1 MAKETEEKKEP
12 KKRKVKIAPSS
23 KESEMMVLG
32 CMLTSVNSLN
42 IAADGLL
49 EKDFYFHEHQTVF
62 SALQS
67 AYKNDRPAD
76 IHLICEELKRVD
88 KLDEVGGP
96 LYITTL
102 AQYAGTSAYIEEYI
116 EIIKNKSLLRKMIEA
131 SQVIEK
137 SALEEPKDVNSLLD
151 DAQATLFAISQDA
164 NQKEGISLKDLLDGK
179 KTREALPYL
188 KELQE
193 RQEEFHNREPGEA
206 PVTGLPTHYHDLDA
220 MINGL
225 NPANL
230 VIIAGRPSMGKTALA
245 VNIAENVALKA
256 GEPVAI
262 FSLEMTAEELLHRM
276 ICSQAEVE
284 SDRIRTGALDGIEYQ
299 RIVQAVD
306 AMKKQQ
312 IIIDDQPGL
321 KITDLRARAR
331 RLKEIYDIKMIIID
345 YMQLLSGAKAY
356 YNPENRQSE
365 ISEISRMLKTL
376 ARELEVPIICGSQL
390 SRKVEER
397 AGHRPMLSD
406 LRESG
411 SIEQDAD
418 IVMLLFRPEYYN
430 PQHKPGLAEIIV
442 AKNRHGK
449 VGSVNLTYRK
459 QIAQFQ
465 NYTPL
470 EPTEEEGETKENAFA
485 AFSPGN

>member
-1 MAKETEEKKEP
+1 MSKEEKKP
-12 KKRKVKIAPSS
+12 KLKVAPSS

-42 IAADGLL
+42 IAADGLNPL
-49 EKDFYFHEHQTVF
+49 DFYYHEHQTIF
-62 SALQS
+62 NALQS
-67 AYKNDRPAD
+67 AYKSDKPAD
-76 IHLICEELKRVD
+76 THLICEELKRSG
-88 KLDEVGGP
+88 KLEEVGGV

-116 EIIKNKSLLRKMIEA
+116 EVIRNKSLLRKMITSA
-131 SQVIEK
+131 QTIEK
-137 SALEEPKDVNSLLD
+137 QAFDEPKDVSSLLD
-151 DAQATLFAISQDA
+151 DAQAMLFSISQDA
-164 NQKEGISLKDLLDGK
+164 NQKDGISIKDLLSGK
-179 KTREALPYL
+179 KSKEALPYL

-193 RQEEFHNREPGEA
+193 RQEHFYNKEPGDSL
-206 PVTGLPTHYHDLDA
+206 VTGIPSGFTDLDK
-220 MINGL
+220 MLNGL

-230 VIIAGRPSMGKTALA
+230 IIIAGRPSMGKTAFA
-245 VNIAENVALKA
+245 VNIMENVAYKSKKA
-256 GEPVAI
+256 VAI

-276 ICSQAEVE
+276 ICSLAEVE
-284 SDRIRTGALDGIEYQ
+284 SDRIRTGSLDGNEYQ
-299 RIVQAVD
+299 RIVEAVNT
-306 AMKKQQ
+306 MKEHN

-331 RLKEIYDIKMIIID
+331 RLKELYDIKLLVID
-345 YMQLLSGAKAY
+345 YMQLLSGANTY

-376 ARELEVPIICGSQL
+376 ARELGIPIICGSQL

-418 IVMLLFRPEYYN
+418 IVMLMFRAEYYN
-430 PQHKPGLAEIIV
+430 PQHKPGHAEIII

-449 VGSVNLTYRK
+449 VGTVNLTYRK
-459 QIAQFQ
+459 AFAQFQ

-470 EPTEEEGETKENAFA
+470 SEGDAPTNQAFA
-485 AFSPGN
+485 AFGSLT

>member
-1 MAKETEEKKEP
+1 MTTDKEKKQ
-12 KKRKVKIAPSS
+12 KVKIAPNS

-42 IAADGLL
+42 IAADALHP
-49 EKDFYFHEHQTVF
+49 KDFYYYEHQAIF
-62 SALQS
+62 EILQG
-67 AYKNDRPAD
+67 AYKSDKPAD
-76 IHLICEELKRVD
+76 VHLVCEELKRKE
-88 KLDEVGGP
+88 KLEDVGGV

-116 EIIKNKSLLRKMIEA
+116 ELIKNKSLLRKMIDA
-131 SQVIEK
+131 AQLIEK
-137 SALEEPKDVNSLLD
+137 TALEEPKDVNSLLD
-151 DAQATLFAISQDA
+151 DAQASLFSISQDA
-164 NQKEGISLKDLLDGK
+164 NQKEGILIKDILEGK
-179 KTREALPYL
+179 FAEKQLPYL
-188 KELQE
+188 KVLQD
-193 RQEEFHNREPGEA
+193 RQEAFHNRDPREA
-206 PVTGLPTHYHDLDA
+206 PVTGLPTHFTDLDTI
-220 MINGL
+220 INGL

-245 VNIAENVALKA
+245 LNIVENIAIKSDEA
-256 GEPVAI
+256 VAI

-276 ICSQAEVE
+276 ICSQSEVE
-284 SDRIRTGALDGIEYQ
+284 SDKIRTGSLDGMEYQ
-299 RIVQAVD
+299 QIVSVVNSL
-306 AMKKQQ
+306 KKHN

-331 RLKEIYDIKMIIID
+331 RLKEIYDIKLIVID
-345 YMQLLSGAKAY
+345 YMQLLSGAKTY

-376 ARELEVPIICGSQL
+376 ARELGVPIICGSQL

-449 VGSVNLTYRK
+449 VGSVQLTYRK
-459 QIAQFQ
+459 TIAQFQ

-470 EPTEEEGETKENAFA
+470 EPETDPMDNKPDPFA
-485 AFSPGN
+485 AFTPG